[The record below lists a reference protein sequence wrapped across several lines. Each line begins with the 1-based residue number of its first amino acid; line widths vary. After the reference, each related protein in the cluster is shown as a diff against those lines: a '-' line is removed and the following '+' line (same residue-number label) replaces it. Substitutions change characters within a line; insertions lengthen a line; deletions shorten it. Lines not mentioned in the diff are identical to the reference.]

1 VTVKSEIREM
11 LRKNWA
17 VADIQRKTKSKSI
30 LYDCLT
36 EYLAELIS
44 EVEATRTLRREENEK
59 LQETQTE
66 NKLSLAQKN
75 ELENEVQTLQTDKEE
90 LSMEVGSLRK
100 EHAAMHEDK
109 KLLESKGFTPQI
121 MTKLKAANDT
131 NAEEDDAL
139 LQQREKR
146 NELEVTVAT
155 LEGKKLTLGK
165 AVNDL
170 SSKVSRLEK
179 KFASKENKI
188 DILEAKENACQAV
201 FDVLNAAIKEGYT
214 PAQLKAMVLLLRKVE
229 VESDP
234 SLSISHLIECVAEAR
249 TLLNLRHEVDL
260 TEKRL
265 EELQKAENET
275 SAKIGQAQ
283 NTILDGI
290 EMAQAQGEDAISKLS
305 TQAIAEADKIASQAI
320 DTIRNVGNATREA
333 IQCEAE
339 ALAKLCEEKGKIEQW
354 VKPGRALFSLAQA
367 PDGLEEISPELII
380 ALLQNVAYWI
390 DMKFTDF
397 AVGAVYDG
405 ATDGFR
411 FFDTI
416 FPKFRVSALIKL
428 ARESIAREMAR
439 RSRKES

>member
-249 TLLNLRHEVDL
+249 TLLNLRREVDL

-354 VKPGRALFSLAQA
+354 VKPGALCLAWLRRQTA
-367 PDGLEEISPELII
+367 S
-380 ALLQNVAYWI
+380 
-390 DMKFTDF
+390 
-397 AVGAVYDG
+397 
-405 ATDGFR
+405 
-411 FFDTI
+411 
-416 FPKFRVSALIKL
+416 
-428 ARESIAREMAR
+428 R
-439 RSRKES
+439 RSHPN